1 MTSSLSF
8 TVWPCYNLN
17 ECPVLGFMS
26 RPVCSLIT
34 TKRENGRVG
43 VQTNAL
49 VEHIILLLRKWPFT
63 ESESLSDLV
72 AFGVKRNSGAW
83 LSPYAVVCLCLT
95 VNGNWQV
102 TESSVIAIE
111 Q

>member
-1 MTSSLSF
+1 M
-8 TVWPCYNLN
+8 
-17 ECPVLGFMS
+17 
-26 RPVCSLIT
+26 
-34 TKRENGRVG
+34 G

-83 LSPYAVVCLCLT
+83 FSPYAGCGLSLFDRGWQLASDRVV
-95 VNGNWQV
+95 GNCN
-102 TESSVIAIE
+102 
-111 Q
+111 

>member
-83 LSPYAVVCLCLT
+83 LSPYAGCGLSLFDREWQLASDRVV
-95 VNGNWQV
+95 GNCN
-102 TESSVIAIE
+102 
-111 Q
+111 